1 MSGTE
6 ARCAGWRGVGLIAVT
21 YIYFLIFAQ
30 FAFLKR
36 LAELGIAG
44 DHLKAVMAAMALG
57 GIALSLLA
65 PRTRRSARPVLRL
78 RTALFL
84 CGVAA
89 ASTLAK
95 LNVTG
100 AIAVSLL
107 VGSGMGLL

>member
-36 LAELGIAG
+36 LAELNIAG

-65 PRTRRSARPVLRL
+65 PRIRSRAHPEHRL
-78 RTALFL
+78 RAALFL
-84 CGVAA
+84 CGAA
-89 ASTLAK
+89 AALTLAR
-95 LNVTG
+95 LNLIG
-100 AIAVSLL
+100 AIAVSL
-107 VGSGMGLL
+107 